1 MKILTTNSDSTTMI
15 EIVGAINVYS
25 ASVVGQAIQSLI
37 ADGSRRIVL
46 DLSSVGAID
55 SSGLGTLVG
64 NAKSMSSAG
73 GSIVL
78 AGVSQRVKRVL
89 EITNLDRYFV
99 IQDEPAGDAGERE
112 VQAAGRPSSGEA
124 K

>member
-1 MKILTTNSDSTTMI
+1 MI